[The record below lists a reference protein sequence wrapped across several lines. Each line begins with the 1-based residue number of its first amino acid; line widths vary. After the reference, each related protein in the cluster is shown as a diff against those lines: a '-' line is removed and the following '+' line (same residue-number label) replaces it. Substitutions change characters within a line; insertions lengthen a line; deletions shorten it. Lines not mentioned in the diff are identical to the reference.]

1 MCITCGCGTADA
13 HIEGK
18 TVANGMEPA
27 ITPHEHSHA
36 HGDAVQHVHS
46 DERPAV
52 ADSGAHWH
60 RHADGTWHSHVH
72 GGGSAH
78 REEPSY
84 IAGALAATHAPGIA
98 PSRTVQIEQDILA
111 KNDALAA
118 ENRRFFGDHG
128 IFALN
133 LVSSPGSGKTTL
145 LVRTI
150 KDWAKRTPLAVIE
163 GDQRT
168 SRDADRVRAAG
179 AAAVQINTAKGC
191 HLDAQMVGHAL
202 THLELAEDSL
212 LLIENV
218 GNLVCPAAFDLGEAH
233 KVVMLSVAEGDDKPL
248 KYPDM
253 FHAADLMLINKIDL
267 LPHVQFDVAAAIDY
281 AHRVRPGL
289 EVILISAHTGAGFAE
304 WLAWLARG
312 LTEAR
317 ERREASV
324 EALRRRVADLED
336 ELARRTAS
344 EPRA

>member
-1 MCITCGCGTADA
+1 MCITCGCGTVDT

-18 TVANGMEPA
+18 PAANAAESTIA
-27 ITPHEHSHA
+27 PHEHSRP
-36 HGDAVQHVHS
+36 HGDAVQHVHP
-46 DERPAV
+46 DEPLAL
-52 ADSGAHWH
+52 ADRGAHWH

-78 REEPSY
+78 REEASY
-84 IAGALAATHAPGIA
+84 ITGALAATHAPGIA

-179 AAAVQINTAKGC
+179 ASAVQINTAKGC
-191 HLDAQMVGHAL
+191 HLDAQMVGHAV
-202 THLELAEDSL
+202 THLELAENSL

-253 FHAADLMLINKIDL
+253 FHAADLLLINKIDL
-267 LPHVQFDVAAAIDY
+267 LPHVEFDVVAAIDY

-289 EVILISAHTGAGFAE
+289 EVILVSAQTGVGFPE
-304 WLAWLARG
+304 WLAWLERG
-312 LTEAR
+312 VAGAR

-324 EALRRRVADLED
+324 EMLRRRVADLEG
-336 ELARRTAS
+336 ELARRTTS
-344 EPRA
+344 ERRA